1 MKSIQGLY
9 EPVHEGKMD
18 AREKTADE
26 RKSEANQE
34 GAWRA
39 LAKRKVTTIPATIN
53 KFTAKPVDSKK
64 KRRVAGYARVSTD
77 HEDQQTSYDAQVDYY
92 TNYIH
97 SREDWEFA
105 GLYSDEGISATNTK
119 KRDGFN
125 RMIADA
131 LDGKIDLIITKSV
144 SRFARNTVDSLSTI
158 RKLKENN
165 IECYFEKENIWTF
178 DSKGELLLTI
188 MSSLAQEESR
198 SISENVTWG
207 HRKRFADGKVSLAY
221 SRFLGYDKGPDGTL
235 VVNPEQAKTVKLIY
249 KLFLDGLTMHTIADE
264 LTKRGVKTPG
274 GKDKW
279 SQSTVKSIL
288 TNEKYKGDAL
298 LQKSYTVD
306 FLTKKHKTNEGEV
319 PQYYVEDN
327 HEAIIE
333 PQIFELVQAEISRR
347 NKGKERYSGI
357 SIFSTKVQCAKC
369 GGWYGSKV
377 WHSNDKYRRIIYQC
391 NNKFRKKTGCQTPHL
406 TEYEIK
412 EYFIKAMNRL
422 ITDKEEVIANVELIR
437 QMLIDNG
444 ELIAKRDALQG
455 EIEVTVEMTQSIV
468 AENARVAQN
477 QEDYNKRYNALVER
491 YDKLK
496 AEYDETCTLIS
507 DNDARNEQMGRFITV
522 LKEQDGVL
530 TEFDEGLWS
539 SLLEKLAVRT
549 KTDVMVVFKDGTEI
563 KAE

>member
-1 MKSIQGLY
+1 M
-9 EPVHEGKMD
+9 
-18 AREKTADE
+18 
-26 RKSEANQE
+26 
-34 GAWRA
+34 
-39 LAKRKVTTIPATIN
+39 AKRKVTTIPATIN

-64 KRRVAGYARVSTD
+64 KRKVAGYARVSTD
-77 HEDQQTSYDAQVDYY
+77 HEDQQTSYAAQVDYY
-92 TNYIH
+92 TNYIQ
-97 SREDWEFA
+97 SRDDWEFA

-119 KRDGFN
+119 KREGFN
-125 RMIADA
+125 NMIADA

-158 RKLKENN
+158 RKLKDHN

-235 VVNPEQAKTVKLIY
+235 VINPEQAKTVKLIY
-249 KLFLDGLTMHTIADE
+249 KLFLDGLTMHSIAAE
-264 LTKRGVKTPG
+264 LTNRGIKTPG

-288 TNEKYKGDAL
+288 TNEKYRGDAL

-306 FLTKKHKTNEGEV
+306 FLTKKHKPNEGEV

-347 NKGKERYSGI
+347 SKGKERYSGV
-357 SIFSTKVQCAKC
+357 SIFSTKIQCAEC

-377 WHSNDKYRRIIYQC
+377 WHSNDKYRRVIYQC
-391 NNKFRKKTGCQTPHL
+391 NSKFRRKTGCQTPHL

-412 EYFIKAMNRL
+412 EYFIKAMNSL
-422 ITDKEEVIANVELIR
+422 ITEKDEIIANVEMIR
-437 QMLIDNG
+437 QMLTDNS
-444 ELIAKRDALQG
+444 ELITKKGALQS
-455 EIEVTVEMTQSIV
+455 EIEVTVEMTQGIV

-496 AEYDETCTLIS
+496 AEYDDTCTIIA
-507 DNDARNEQMGRFITV
+507 DREARYEQMGRFITV

-539 SLLEKLAVRT
+539 SLVEKLVVKS
-549 KTDVMVVFKDGTEI
+549 KTDVTVVFKDGTEI